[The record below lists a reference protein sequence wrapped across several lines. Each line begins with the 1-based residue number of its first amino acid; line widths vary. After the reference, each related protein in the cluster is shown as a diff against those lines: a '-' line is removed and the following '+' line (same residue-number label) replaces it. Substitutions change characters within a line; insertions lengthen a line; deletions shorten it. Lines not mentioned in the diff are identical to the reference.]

1 MPATLTRVSRPCG
14 LAVIAALSGA
24 CIGPQPWWQQ
34 DLQEWRGAS
43 VSELLDAW
51 GPPMR
56 TLTGDEEGTVLVYES
71 ARQLDH
77 RLDEM
82 RDPSARLD
90 PDRNEA
96 LHRAGGRSECTLY
109 FEISGEQVTAARH
122 EGAACDIVP
131 RDPARRHTDPPP
143 ARER

>member
-1 MPATLTRVSRPCG
+1 MREFRPCG

-24 CIGPQPWWQQ
+24 CVGPQQWWQQ
-34 DLQEWRGAS
+34 DLQDWQGAS

-51 GPPMR
+51 GPPLH

-77 RLDEM
+77 RIDEL

-96 LHRAGGRSECTLY
+96 PYRVDRRSECTLY

-131 RDPARRHTDPPP
+131 RDPARRHADPAPV
-143 ARER
+143 RRR

>member
-1 MPATLTRVSRPCG
+1 MPARLTRVSRPCG
-14 LAVIAALSGA
+14 LAVIAVLSAA

-34 DLQEWRGAS
+34 DLQEWQGAS

-51 GPPMR
+51 GPPLH
-56 TLTGDEEGTVLVYES
+56 TLTGDEDGTVLVYES

-77 RLDEM
+77 RLDEL

-90 PDRNEA
+90 PDRSEA
-96 LHRAGGRSECTLY
+96 RYRADGRSECTLY
-109 FEISGEQVTAARH
+109 FAISGEHVTAARH

-131 RDPARRHTDPPP
+131 RDPARRHTDPVP
-143 ARER
+143 ARRR